1 MYQPLDT
8 VALTRD
14 ITTQGL
20 CRDDIGAV
28 VEILG
33 VDTLMVEFVAGSGRT
48 RSLLNLHFD
57 DVRPIGDE
65 DQVSIRRVPAGRQ

>member
-1 MYQPLDT
+1 MYQLLDT

-33 VDTLMVEFVAGSGRT
+33 TDTLMVEFVAASGRT
-48 RSLLNLHFD
+48 RALLNLQFD
-57 DVRPIGDE
+57 DVRPIGDQ

>member
-1 MYQPLDT
+1 MYQLLDT

-33 VDTLMVEFVAGSGRT
+33 TDTLMVEFVAASGRT
-48 RSLLNLHFD
+48 RALLNLQLD
-57 DVRPIGDE
+57 DVRPIGDQ
-65 DQVSIRRVPAGRQ
+65 DQVSIRRVPAGRR

>member
-1 MYQPLDT
+1 MYQLRDT

-28 VEILG
+28 VEILSA
-33 VDTLMVEFVAGSGRT
+33 DTLMVEFVAASGRT
-48 RSLLNLHFD
+48 RALLNLQVE
-57 DVRPIGDE
+57 DVRPIGDQ
-65 DQVSIRRVPAGRQ
+65 DQVSIRRVPAARQ

>member
-1 MYQPLDT
+1 MYQLLDT

-33 VDTLMVEFVAGSGRT
+33 TDTLMVEFVAGSGRT
-48 RSLLNLHFD
+48 RALLNLKLD
-57 DVRPIGDE
+57 DVRPIGDQ
-65 DQVSIRRVPAGRQ
+65 DQVSIRRVLAGRR

>member
-1 MYQPLDT
+1 MYQLLDT

-28 VEILG
+28 VEVLG
-33 VDTLMVEFVAGSGRT
+33 ANTLMVEFVAASGRT
-48 RSLLNLHFD
+48 RALLNLHFD

-65 DQVSIRRVPAGRQ
+65 DQVSISRINAGRQ